1 MKMHISVIIPVY
13 NRAEKAEKAIESAL
27 GQSHPPSEVIVVDDG
42 STDDLGRRVKRL
54 NDRRLRYVRQENR
67 GVSAA
72 RNLGIKNS
80 SSEWLAFLDS
90 DDYWLPDKLKTQV
103 EYHGRRPDS
112 LISQTDELWIR
123 NGIRVNP
130 KEYHLKVDGDVFLKS
145 LERCMISPSATMI
158 KKTLLEDIGCFDETL
173 PTCEDYDLWL
183 RIACRYPVGLV
194 KEKLV
199 VKTGGHGDQLSKRY
213 WGMDRYRLIALEK
226 LLDEDSLTAAQRSA
240 VLIMAIAKAE
250 ILLNGSIKRGKAEDV
265 EVYKEKLDLFKK
277 LTGKAGHPEP
287 EIK

>member
-42 STDDLGRRVKRL
+42 SSDDLGRRVKRL

-72 RNLGIKNS
+72 RNLGIQSS
-80 SSEWLAFLDS
+80 SSEWLALLDS
-90 DDYWLPDKLKTQV
+90 DDYWLPDKLKAQV
-103 EYHGRRPDS
+103 EYHERRPDS
-112 LISQTDELWIR
+112 LLSQTDELWIR

-173 PTCEDYDLWL
+173 PACEDYDLWL

-226 LLDEDSLTAAQRSA
+226 LLVSGRLADSQRVE
-240 VLIMAIAKAE
+240 VLKTAIAKAE
-250 ILLNGSIKRGKAEDV
+250 ILLNGSIKRGKAE
-265 EVYKEKLDLFKK
+265 EASLYRSKLNRFKG
-277 LTGKAGHPEP
+277 LLSLYSA
-287 EIK
+287 